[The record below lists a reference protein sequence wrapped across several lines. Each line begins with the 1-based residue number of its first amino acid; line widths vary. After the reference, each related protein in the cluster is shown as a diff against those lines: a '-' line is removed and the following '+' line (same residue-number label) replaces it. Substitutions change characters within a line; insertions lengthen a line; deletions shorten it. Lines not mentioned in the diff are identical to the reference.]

1 MASWEPNP
9 DGVREICQL
18 LHEYLQPGVDQ
29 QAIFMQ
35 LQKCSQ
41 YPDFNNYLTYI
52 LTHADVRIRV
62 GSSWHSLGPRKTY
75 WWRIVNALSH
85 INHCQVTLLV
95 TSCPHCNCNGLMK
108 PTCS

>member
-1 MASWEPNP
+1 VAGLIEEVSRPWYASQGKDGLWKQLTKLVESSIIMASWEPNQ

-52 LTHADVRIRV
+52 LTHADVRLDPYEIF
-62 GSSWHSLGPRKTY
+62 
-75 WWRIVNALSH
+75 
-85 INHCQVTLLV
+85 
-95 TSCPHCNCNGLMK
+95 
-108 PTCS
+108 